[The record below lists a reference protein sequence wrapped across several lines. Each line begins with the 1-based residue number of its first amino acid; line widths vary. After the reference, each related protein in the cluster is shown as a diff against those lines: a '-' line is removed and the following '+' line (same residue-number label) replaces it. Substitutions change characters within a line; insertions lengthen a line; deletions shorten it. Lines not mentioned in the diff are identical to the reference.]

1 MHTLYLRLP
10 HTPASPTHRHLTLH
24 TPLVQDKKNE
34 YMQQMQEFDRCRP
47 PAIYVVP
54 EKLRHVETPFKLM
67 CDSQPCLLTQTGDF
81 VSCIVAGLEQGFR
94 IGFHHEGTVL

>member
-1 MHTLYLRLP
+1 
-10 HTPASPTHRHLTLH
+10 
-24 TPLVQDKKNE
+24 
-34 YMQQMQEFDRCRP
+34 MQQMLEFDRCRP

-67 CDSQPCLLTQTGDF
+67 CDSQPCLLTQTGDY
-81 VSCIVAGLEQGFR
+81 VSCIVTGLEQGFR